1 MDFQLAVGAGGAD
14 GVEGL
19 VADLDGF
26 EDFQGEG
33 DAGAGTAYQLG
44 DLDDGFGAEAA
55 AVDLADSGGG
65 DDGAGDG
72 VGEVGMGVPGAL
84 AAAFG
89 AVEEEELRGDVDRA
103 LFGEGDLGD
112 GGAFADQGG
121 AAVLE
126 GRGRGGG
133 LELALFAD
141 GDAPGVLF
149 TGLVGFD
156 EDFADGGRVAAVA
169 HLDFARGVD

>member
-55 AVDLADSGGG
+55 AVDLGDGGGG
-65 DDGAGDG
+65 DDGAGDR
-72 VGEVGMGVPGAL
+72 VGEVGVGVPGAL
-84 AAAFG
+84 AALFR

-112 GGAFADQGG
+112 GGAFADERSF
-121 AAVLE
+121 AVLE
-126 GRGRGGG
+126 GRGGGGG
-133 LELALFAD
+133 LEVALFAD
-141 GDAPGVLF
+141 RDALRVLF
-149 TGLVGFD
+149 AGFVGFD
-156 EDFADGGRVAAVA
+156 DDFADRGRVAAVA
-169 HLDFARGVD
+169 HLDFAR